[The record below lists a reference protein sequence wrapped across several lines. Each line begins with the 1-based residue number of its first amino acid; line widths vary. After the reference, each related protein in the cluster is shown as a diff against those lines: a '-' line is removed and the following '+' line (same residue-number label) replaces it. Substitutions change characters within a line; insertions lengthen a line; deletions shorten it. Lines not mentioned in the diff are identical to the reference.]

1 MDTLRRLVPSV
12 NALIVFEAAG
22 RLKNFSAAGRELKM
36 TQAAVSYAI
45 ARLEDQLGVP
55 LFLREHRRVR
65 LSEAGEKFHAD
76 VSLGLSHI
84 QRSAQSL
91 RAVATGSHVTLAC
104 STAFAA
110 FWMVPRMQ
118 ALREDL
124 PDIDLRIQTADR
136 DLDLLG
142 EGAPLGIRGGD
153 PEDWPQYASA
163 VLAPEVIYPVAGPSY
178 LTQFDRPVMTEDV
191 LSHRLIHLEEPFRT
205 ATTWAEWIA
214 AKGIAGRRVPR
225 GLQINDYVLV
235 IQSVIEG
242 QGIALGWH
250 HLVERL
256 VAKGVLVRLSGDA
269 LRTGKAFHVVWP
281 RDRPLSAAAAQVRD
295 WLTGR
300 GLA

>member
-22 RLKNFSAAGRELKM
+22 RLMSFSAAGRELKM

-65 LSEAGEKFHAD
+65 LSEAGTKFHAD

-118 ALREDL
+118 AFREDM
-124 PDIDLRIQTADR
+124 PDIELRIQTADR
-136 DLDLLG
+136 DLDLRG
-142 EGAPLGIRGGD
+142 EGAPLGVRGGD
-153 PEDWPQYASA
+153 PGDWPHYDSE
-163 VLAPEVIYPVAGPSY
+163 VLSPEVIYPVCGASY
-178 LTQFDRPVMTEDV
+178 LAQFDRPATAEDF

-205 ATTWAEWIA
+205 ATTWVEWFA
-214 AKGIAGRRVPR
+214 AQGIDGRRVPK

-235 IQSVIEG
+235 LQSVIEG

-256 VAKGVLVRLSGDA
+256 VAMGVLVRLSGDA

-281 RDRPLSAAAAQVRD
+281 RDRPLSPAAAQVRD
-295 WLTGR
+295 WLTAR
-300 GLA
+300 GQR

>member
-1 MDTLRRLVPSV
+1 MELLRRLIPSV
-12 NALIVFEAAG
+12 NALVVFEAAG
-22 RLKNFSAAGRELKM
+22 RLMSFSAAGRELKM

-45 ARLEDQLGVP
+45 ARLEEQLGAP

-65 LSEAGEKFHAD
+65 LSEAGRKFHAD

-84 QRSAQSL
+84 QRSAQTL
-91 RAVATGSHVTLAC
+91 RAVAIGSHVTLAC

-124 PDIDLRIQTADR
+124 PHIDLRIQTSDR

-142 EGAPLGIRGGD
+142 EGVPLAVRGGD
-153 PEDWPQYASA
+153 PEDWPQYTAE
-163 VLAPEVIYPVAGPSY
+163 VLAPEMIYPVCGASY
-178 LTQFDRPVMTEDV
+178 LSQFDRPRTAEDM
-191 LSHRLIHLEEPFRT
+191 LAHRLIHLEEPFRT
-205 ATTWAEWIA
+205 AATWADWFA
-214 AKGIAGRRVPR
+214 AQGIAGRRVPR

-235 IQSVIEG
+235 LQSVIEG

-256 VAKGVLVRLSGDA
+256 VAKGVLVRLSDDA
-269 LRTGKAFHVVWP
+269 LLTGKNFHVVWP
-281 RDRPLSAAAAQVRD
+281 KDEPLSQAAAQVRD
-295 WLTGR
+295 WLTDR
-300 GLA
+300 GHR